1 MTMLP
6 NRLSKS
12 ISNQKLRLL
21 FIALFYVLM
30 LVPTQYPKFAGTPFF
45 FLYVLAVAIS
55 LIILC
60 SSFVAVLIFAAI
72 ATVRRKSMSDRLYSF
87 SLSVITSA
95 IVVVMMIVLARF
107 LPREFPTGSDLLT
120 FDSKTW
126 ISDNG
131 NNLDDHLMT
140 PRQKMLRSTIEE
152 YVQNRTRE
160 QVLSALGRPTDTHY
174 FKASG
179 RDFIYYLGPERDSF
193 LGIDSEWLL
202 IWFNEDGKVR
212 KYQIT
217 VD

>member
-1 MTMLP
+1 
-6 NRLSKS
+6 
-12 ISNQKLRLL
+12 
-21 FIALFYVLM
+21 M

-60 SSFVAVLIFAAI
+60 SSFIAVLIFAAI

-87 SLSVITSA
+87 SVSVITSV
-95 IVVVMMIVLARF
+95 IVVVMMTVLARF

-131 NNLDDHLMT
+131 NNLDDYLMT

-160 QVLSALGRPTDTHY
+160 QVLSALGRPTDTNY

-179 RDFIYYLGPERDSF
+179 RDLIYYLGPERDSF